1 MRLTSVVDKS
11 GNVRSNRQ
19 EIVDVFADFC
29 EELYKAREEL
39 VADGDEERR
48 WVTHFEIPSVTVEE
62 IDQHVRKLKRG
73 KAADTRGVVAE
84 MFKVGGQLLKE
95 VLADVF
101 TCILVNGDEP
111 PESWRRNGLRVIFK
125 KGDPKLPGNYRPI
138 TILPVIYKLFAMVLN
153 GRLDAFME
161 GQQCTGLVG
170 FWKGHSCETTWRGS
184 RSFNRK

>member
-19 EIVDVFADFC
+19 EIVDVFADFY

-39 VADGDEERR
+39 VVDGNEERR
-48 WVTHFEIPSVTVEE
+48 WGTHFEIPSVTVEE

-84 MFKVGGQLLKE
+84 MLKVGGQLLKE

-111 PESWRRNGLRVIFK
+111 PESWRRNRVKVIFK
-125 KGDPKLPGNYRPI
+125 RETRSSRGIIVPSRYC
-138 TILPVIYKLFAMVLN
+138 
-153 GRLDAFME
+153 RLCTNSSQWFSMDAL
-161 GQQCTGLVG
+161 TR
-170 FWKGHSCETTWRGS
+170 FWKASNARA
-184 RSFNRK
+184 